1 MLNTQEALE
10 AARKYLNEV
19 FPDFV
24 HNDLRLE
31 ELESPLSG
39 GRWRFTFSSATAGEV
54 GSSSSLLDA
63 LRPRRTQ
70 KLVELDADSGML
82 VAVKNKAA

>member
-1 MLNTQEALE
+1 MLNTQEALSV
-10 AARKYLNEV
+10 AKKYLDEV

-31 ELESPLSG
+31 EVESPVRG
-39 GRWRFTFSSATAGEV
+39 GLWRFTFSSAIAGEV

-63 LRPRRTQ
+63 LRLRRTQ
-70 KLVELDADSGML
+70 KLVEVDADSGML